1 MTQTYKDYDNTVAAL
16 KAEYGKHKSYVLR
29 RDGQR
34 EAVAQL
40 AQAHALAENND
51 KGGYVQC
58 TASIGFGWSVYE
70 DGSKAVLLYRDGGM
84 GWDKVTLLGKDKHVL
99 EDLRQAGLGLGLVK
113 LRK

>member
-51 KGGYVQC
+51 KGGYV
-58 TASIGFGWSVYE
+58 
-70 DGSKAVLLYRDGGM
+70 
-84 GWDKVTLLGKDKHVL
+84 
-99 EDLRQAGLGLGLVK
+99 
-113 LRK
+113 